1 MPPQP
6 RTFDEL
12 CRALDRG
19 RRFKYLP
26 FWGHRPDPGNRIGA
40 GCLSQW
46 WPAAFEREGRIF
58 ETAEHY
64 MMWRKAILFGDDVVA
79 AKILAARHPRQAKAF
94 GREVRGFEEDVWNAH
109 RFGIVVEGNVAK
121 FGQNA
126 GLGEYLG
133 NTGDRVLV
141 EASPV
146 DRVWGIGLAPD
157 DERIGEPRAW
167 RGLNLLGFALMEVRQ
182 AVGTRGRKP
191 AAE

>member
-1 MPPQP
+1 MGPQP

-26 FWGHRPDPGNRIGA
+26 FWGHRPEPGGRIGA

-46 WPAAFEREGRIF
+46 WPAGFEVDGRLF
-58 ETAEHY
+58 ATAEHY
-64 MMWRKAILFGDDVVA
+64 MMWRKARLFGDEGAAQRIRVAPHPGA
-79 AKILAARHPRQAKAF
+79 AKAL
-94 GREVRGFEEDVWNAH
+94 GREVRGFDAEVWNAN
-109 RFGIVVEGNVAK
+109 RFDIVVEGNVAK

-126 GLGEYLG
+126 GLAEFLA
-133 NTGDRVLV
+133 NTGERVLV

-157 DERIGEPRAW
+157 DQRVGEPRAW
-167 RGLNLLGFALMEVRQ
+167 RGLNLLGFALMKARQ
-182 AVGTRGRKP
+182 DVGTRGRKP
-191 AAE
+191 AAS

>member
-1 MPPQP
+1 MGPQP
-6 RTFDEL
+6 QTLDEL

-26 FWGHRPDPGNRIGA
+26 FWSHKPDPGNRIGA

-46 WPAAFEREGRIF
+46 WPAHFEVDGHIF
-58 ETAEHY
+58 PTAEHF
-64 MMWRKAILFGDDVVA
+64 MMWQKAQLFGDTATADRIREASHPGA
-79 AKILAARHPRQAKAF
+79 AKAL
-94 GREVRGFEEDVWNAH
+94 GREVRGFDDNVWNAN
-109 RFGIVVEGNVAK
+109 RFDIVVEGNAAK

-126 GLGEYLG
+126 GLAEFLA

-157 DERIGEPRAW
+157 DERVSEPRAW
-167 RGLNLLGFALMEVRQ
+167 RGLNLLGFALMRVRQ
-182 AVGTRGRKP
+182 GVGTRGRKP
-191 AAE
+191 AAS